1 MSNNKAALSA
11 FSEEVSAWMSE
22 NMPSDPGFLLPL
34 TFLVPPTGAI
44 IFLAAIYYRAMYG
57 GAISSIMLGV
67 PGASTAVATTFDG
80 GAPRQNRVDPLRP

>member
-1 MSNNKAALSA
+1 MPGLG
-11 FSEEVSAWMSE
+11 SE
-22 NMPSDPGFLLPL
+22 NGFAILLPL

-57 GAISSIMLGV
+57 GAMSSIMLGV